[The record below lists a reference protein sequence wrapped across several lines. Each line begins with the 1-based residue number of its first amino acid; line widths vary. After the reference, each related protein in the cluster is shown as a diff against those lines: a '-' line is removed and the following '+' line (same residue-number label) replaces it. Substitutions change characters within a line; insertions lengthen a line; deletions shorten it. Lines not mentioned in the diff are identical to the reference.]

1 MHVLCTNRVIY
12 CIIIHFLFIIEL
24 FICMSIQCL
33 SCVYIVFI

>member
-1 MHVLCTNRVIY
+1 MHMLCTIKFNY

-33 SCVYIVFI
+33 SSVCIVFI